1 MCQGFKFIESTG
13 KAKFQNLHPTSM
25 IVVLNIY
32 LMFLF
37 LLYICWVKRE
47 ANEIVA
53 QSLTKYIPSP
63 KVFVFYYNSL
73 SLPNDCLEIGFLV
86 HLFWMKGLFSKK
98 KKKKKTRT
106 ILYINRVEKLTLVVE
121 YPNRFSWLV
130 TSFNAAFPPQ
140 SRISWQVMQYDL
152 FTYVLKR
159 IY

>member
-1 MCQGFKFIESTG
+1 
-13 KAKFQNLHPTSM
+13 M

-37 LLYICWVKRE
+37 LLYICWVKRK

-53 QSLTKYIPSP
+53 QLLAKYIPSP

-98 KKKKKTRT
+98 KKKKKNNN
-106 ILYINRVEKLTLVVE
+106 IL
-121 YPNRFSWLV
+121 
-130 TSFNAAFPPQ
+130 
-140 SRISWQVMQYDL
+140 
-152 FTYVLKR
+152 
-159 IY
+159 